1 MDISGAVA
9 FVTGGSGGLG
19 SRICT
24 LLANEGVRVA
34 IGYHQGNHQA
44 EDVKA
49 RIEAA
54 GGTALI
60 IQLNHTDPASV
71 ESAISKIVADLGSL
85 DIVVNNAAIA
95 SGGHSIELGDL
106 DAFTPEIWDEM
117 MAVNVKGPYLVAR
130 AAAASL
136 RASKW
141 GRVVNIGSTLGHGDW
156 YQDRI
161 FAPSKA
167 AVVPLTRFL
176 AAALAPDVTV
186 NCVAPGLMVETALGG
201 GGPKPGGNN
210 AAYDAWQDRA
220 VLKNFT
226 DIDDV
231 AEQVVYFCKSRTTT
245 GQSVGVDAGVH
256 FH

>member
-1 MDISGAVA
+1 MEISGAIA

-24 LLANEGVRVA
+24 CLADENVSIA
-34 IGYHQGNHQA
+34 IGYNRGEERA
-44 EDVKA
+44 EEVRT
-49 RIEAA
+49 RIKAA
-54 GGTALI
+54 GGSAITVHI
-60 IQLNHTDPASV
+60 DHTDPVSV
-71 ESAISKIVADLGSL
+71 DYAISAILAEFGAL

-95 SGGHSIELGDL
+95 SGGHSVALGDL

-130 AAAASL
+130 AAAKHL

-141 GRVVNIGSTLGHGDW
+141 GRIVNIGSTLGHGDW

-167 AVVPLTRFL
+167 SVVPLTRFL
-176 AAALAPDVTV
+176 ASALAPDVTV

-201 GGPKPGGNN
+201 GGPTPGGDYEGYDIWRSR
-210 AAYDAWQDRA
+210 AA
-220 VLKNFT
+220 LKRFT
-226 DIDDV
+226 EIDDV
-231 AEQVVYFCKSRTTT
+231 ASQVVFLCKSQTIT
-245 GQSVGVDAGVH
+245 GHSIGVDAGIH
-256 FH
+256 FR